1 MRENP
6 DKYHFIVCVEGIVHN
21 DGKYLM
27 ITRSEKEIHAPGTI
41 SFPGGK
47 VEVDQPASGILEDT
61 IRREILEETGITV
74 KPEMK
79 ILKNK
84 FFISYDG
91 YKIIDIIF
99 LCEYAAGE
107 PVISDQAEVAAVQ
120 WMTLQEVLDHPK
132 SPEWTKEDLLNS
144 IELDQK

>member
-1 MRENP
+1 MRVNP
-6 DKYHFIVCVEGIVHN
+6 DKYRYILCVEGIVHK
-21 DGKYLM
+21 DGRYLM

-47 VEVDQPASGILEDT
+47 VEVDQPACGVLEEAV
-61 IRREILEETGITV
+61 RREILEETGITV
-74 KPEMK
+74 KPAMK

-91 YKIIDIIF
+91 YKIVDIIF

-107 PVISDQAEVAAVQ
+107 PVISDPDEVSAVQ
-120 WMTLQEVLDHPK
+120 WMTLQEVLNHPK
-132 SPEWTKEDLLNS
+132 SPEWTKEDLLS
-144 IELDQK
+144 VQV

>member
-6 DKYHFIVCVEGIVHN
+6 DKYRYIVCVEAIVHN

-47 VEVDQPASGILEDT
+47 VEVDQPASGIFEEAV
-61 IRREILEETGITV
+61 RREILEETGITV
-74 KPEMK
+74 KPEMR

-84 FFISYDG
+84 FFVSYDG
-91 YKIIDIIF
+91 YKIVDIIF
-99 LCEYAAGE
+99 LCEFAAGE
-107 PVISDQAEVAAVQ
+107 PVINDPEEVVAVQ
-120 WMTLQEVLDHPK
+120 WMTLQEVLNHPK
-132 SPEWTKEDLLNS
+132 SPDWTKDDLLSS
-144 IELDQK
+144 IELEHI